1 MYICEFFL
9 GLKYLKKLNSLNPEQ
24 MKQIFHKTAKLIHKL
39 FDIGLSRSNI
49 TKYGKQKCFGCMTSD
64 LECLTK
70 EEAEQNK
77 YTDYVDNCF
86 SFYLTLP
93 VPIPDQEKKLT

>member
-1 MYICEFFL
+1 
-9 GLKYLKKLNSLNPEQ
+9 
-24 MKQIFHKTAKLIHKL
+24 
-39 FDIGLSRSNI
+39 
-49 TKYGKQKCFGCMTSD
+49 MTSD

-86 SFYLTLP
+86 SFYLTLSA
-93 VPIPDQEKKLT
+93 PIPDQEKKLT